1 MPKKKVATTFVKVAD
16 RKMGYQ
22 DNLRRPH
29 IPAMGKPA
37 PFTSLTKYIT
47 EGQEENPERS
57 SLDLLRFYQEEVCK
71 HSFSALVTSGHYQS
85 TFQYAYCGY
94 CGMVERRGRR

>member
-1 MPKKKVATTFVKVAD
+1 MPKKKVATTFVKVKD
-16 RKMGYQ
+16 RNMGYQ

-37 PFTSLTKYIT
+37 PLTDLANFITERQEEEPEITSL
-47 EGQEENPERS
+47 E
-57 SLDLLRFYQEEVCK
+57 LLRFYQEEVCK

-85 TFQYAYCGY
+85 TFQYAHCGY